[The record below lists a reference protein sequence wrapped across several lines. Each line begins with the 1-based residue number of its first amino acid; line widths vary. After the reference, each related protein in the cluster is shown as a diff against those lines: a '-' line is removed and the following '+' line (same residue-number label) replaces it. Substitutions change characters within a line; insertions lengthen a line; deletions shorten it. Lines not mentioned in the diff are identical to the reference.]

1 MKKLLIFLPLIA
13 PSLSLYGETQLL
25 QIEKEKVKVELE
37 VNVTAHSFIATLENY
52 EIKIQIDTESVK
64 IEKPELSFDFN
75 ELKTSKNAR
84 DKAMLKW
91 EEYNKYP
98 NSSFILNKLHEQGE
112 KVIAEGMLTL
122 RGFKKEIRFLINV
135 ETEGTK
141 GSISGSTVIDHL
153 DWDLPIIKKFV
164 LKVDP
169 NLSIK
174 FHLEGVLN

>member
-1 MKKLLIFLPLIA
+1 MLH
-13 PSLSLYGETQLL
+13 
-25 QIEKEKVKVELE
+25 IEKEKSKVEVE

-52 EIKIQIDTESVK
+52 EIKIQTDTESVK
-64 IEKPELSFDFN
+64 IKSTDFSFDFN
-75 ELKTSKNAR
+75 ELKTGKNAR

-122 RGFKKEIRFLINV
+122 HGIEKEIRFPIKV
-135 ETEGTK
+135 KTEGTK
-141 GSISGSTVIDHL
+141 WSISGSTVIDHL

-169 NLSIK
+169 NLSVK
-174 FHLEGVLN
+174 FHMEGVLN

>member
-13 PSLSLYGETQLL
+13 LSLSLYGETQLL
-25 QIEKEKVKVELE
+25 QIEKEKSKVEVE

-52 EIKIQIDTESVK
+52 EIKIQTDTESVK
-64 IEKPELSFDFN
+64 IKSTEFSFDFN
-75 ELKTSKNAR
+75 ALKTGKNSR

-98 NSSFILNKLHEQGE
+98 NSSFILNKLHKQGE

-122 RGFKKEIRFLINV
+122 HGIEKEIRFPIKV
-135 ETEGTK
+135 KTEGTK
-141 GSISGSTVIDHL
+141 WSISGSTVIDHL

-169 NLSIK
+169 NLSVK

>member
-1 MKKLLIFLPLIA
+1 
-13 PSLSLYGETQLL
+13 
-25 QIEKEKVKVELE
+25 
-37 VNVTAHSFIATLENY
+37 
-52 EIKIQIDTESVK
+52 
-64 IEKPELSFDFN
+64 
-75 ELKTSKNAR
+75 
-84 DKAMLKW
+84 MLKW

-122 RGFKKEIRFLINV
+122 HGIEKGIRFPINV

-141 GSISGSTVIDHL
+141 WSISGSTVIDHL

-169 NLSIK
+169 NLSVK